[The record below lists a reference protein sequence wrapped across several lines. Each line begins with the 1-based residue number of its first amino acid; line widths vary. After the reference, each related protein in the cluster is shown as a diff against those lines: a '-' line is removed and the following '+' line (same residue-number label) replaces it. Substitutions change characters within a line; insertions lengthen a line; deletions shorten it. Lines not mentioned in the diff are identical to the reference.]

1 MDPAELLLTAARA
14 VAVYLLLLV
23 VVRLLGKREVGSFTA
38 FDFLVAL
45 MLGEVVDEII
55 YGDVTFAQGAV
66 AILVIGAAQ
75 YVTGWL
81 SFRSAR
87 ADKILDG
94 VPTIVVRNG
103 ELQRDQMRG
112 ERMNEQE
119 VMALLRLQGVDDLRE
134 VKLAVV
140 EVGGQM
146 SVLKE
151 SWAQP
156 LQKADLRGEAARA
169 KDQAT
174 AGRAEPSDE
183 ERTDSPRALAHQ
195 PA

>member
-1 MDPAELLLTAARA
+1 MDPAELLLTALRA
-14 VAVYLLLLV
+14 VAVYLLMLV
-23 VVRLLGKREVGSFTA
+23 VVRLLGKREIGSFTA

-75 YVTGWL
+75 YVTGWVT
-81 SFRSAR
+81 FRSAR
-87 ADKILDG
+87 ADKVLDG
-94 VPTIVVRNG
+94 TPTVVIRNG
-103 ELQRDQMRG
+103 ALQHAQMRA

-119 VMALLRLQGVDDLRE
+119 VMALLRLQGIEDLRE

-146 SVLKE
+146 SVLKHA
-151 SWAQP
+151 WAEP
-156 LQKADLRGEAARA
+156 LQKADLGGEAAAEKER
-169 KDQAT
+169 T
-174 AGRAEPSDE
+174 LGGREEPADH
-183 ERTDSPRALAHQ
+183 ERTDSPRALAQ
-195 PA
+195 QLT